1 MSRYRNLYRSLLLL
15 IFLGLVSSCK
25 NKTTESGILPGNQ
38 SNDPKISEMIKQI
51 SADSIKADIQKLVR
65 FKDRQTMAD
74 TTSDSTGIGA
84 ARRWIY
90 AQFERYSKESGGR
103 LEVRY
108 DGYLQERAE
117 RINKPTRIV
126 DVVATLSG
134 TQPASKNRIYV
145 VSGHY
150 DSRVTDIM
158 NDTSFAPGAD
168 DDGSGVACSLELARV
183 MSHYKFDAT
192 LVFMTVSG
200 EEQDLYG
207 STHFAEEAK
216 ANNWN
221 IQGMITNDIIG
232 SSTAENGIKDPNDVR
247 VFAAG
252 IPPNKELSRHDRMLL
267 MTGGENDTRPR
278 ELARFIRE
286 MTQKY
291 VPDMNVNIIY
301 RADRY
306 LRGGDHMPFLKE
318 GYSAVRFTEPH
329 ENFHHQHQDVRMKD
343 GIQYGDLPKYVDYH
357 YASRVTQINLVTLA
371 NLALAPAE
379 PRDVGMDVSKLT
391 NSTTLKWKANSE
403 PDLSGYIIVWRKTD
417 MPYWQH
423 QQFVGNVTEYT
434 VKNISKD
441 NYLFGVEAVDKSGHH
456 SPAVY
461 PLPVR

>member
-1 MSRYRNLYRSLLLL
+1 M
-15 IFLGLVSSCK
+15 I
-25 NKTTESGILPGNQ
+25 
-38 SNDPKISEMIKQI
+38 DAMIKQV
-51 SADSIKADIQKLVR
+51 SPDSIKEDITRLVS

-74 TTSDSTGIGA
+74 TTGNTTGIGA

-103 LEVRY
+103 LQVRY
-108 DGYLQERAE
+108 DGYLQQPAE

-126 DVVATLSG
+126 DVVATLPG
-134 TQPASKNRIYV
+134 TQPASKKRIYI

-150 DSRVTDIM
+150 DSRVTNIM

-183 MSHYKFDAT
+183 MSHHKFDAT
-192 LVFMTVSG
+192 IMFVTVAG
-200 EEQDLYG
+200 EEEGLYG
-207 STHFAEEAK
+207 STHLAEEAK
-216 ANNWN
+216 ANNWDV
-221 IQGMITNDIIG
+221 QGMITNDIIG
-232 SSTAENGIKDPNDVR
+232 SSTAENGQKDGRDVR

-252 IPPNKELSRHDRMLL
+252 IPPARELSRHDRLLL
-267 MTGGENDTRPR
+267 MTGGENDTQPR
-278 ELARFIRE
+278 EFARFIRE
-286 MTQKY
+286 VTQQY

-301 RADRY
+301 RSDRY

-329 ENFHHQHQDVRMKD
+329 ENFHHQHQDVRMVD
-343 GIQYGDLPKYVDYH
+343 GIQYGDLPQFVDYK
-357 YASRVTQINLVTLA
+357 YTARVIRINLVTLA

-379 PRDVGMDVSKLT
+379 PQNVGMDVSKLT
-391 NSTTLKWKANSE
+391 NSTTLKWTANTE
-403 PDLSGYIIVWRKTD
+403 PDLAGYIIVWRKTD
-417 MPYWQH
+417 IPYWQH
-423 QQFVGNVTEYT
+423 QKFVGNVTEYT
-434 VKNISKD
+434 LKNISKD